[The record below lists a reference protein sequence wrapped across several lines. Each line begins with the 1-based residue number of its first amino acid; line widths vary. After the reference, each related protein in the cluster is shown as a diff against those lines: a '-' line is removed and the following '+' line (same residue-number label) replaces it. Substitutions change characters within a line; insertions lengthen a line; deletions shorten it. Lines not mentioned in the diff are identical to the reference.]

1 MSSFAAQSGSPHE
14 SARSPG
20 TDASAPAAPAAPAA
34 LRERAFADALA
45 HDLRAPLRS
54 IENFAALLERRSGE
68 VLDETSHDYLARI
81 RAAATRMGGLLASL
95 SELSAA
101 QRAEPQVAPVDIS
114 LLAEWVLA
122 ELADTQPQRRVQA
135 VVQPGLVMHGDERL
149 LRQLLQQ
156 LLRNAWA
163 FTAAVPDAR
172 IEVTGA
178 ADATGQW
185 LQVRDNGI
193 GFDTRYAH
201 KLFEPFQRL
210 HVVEQGAGH
219 GLGLAVA
226 QAVATRHGGQIRGE
240 SAPGTGTIFTFEWPA
255 PPAGDA

>member
-1 MSSFAAQSGSPHE
+1 MSSLAIQPGPPDE
-14 SARSPG
+14 TARSPG
-20 TDASAPAAPAAPAA
+20 TGATAPPAPAA

-54 IENFAALLERRSGE
+54 IENFAGLLERRSGE
-68 VLDETSHDYLARI
+68 ALDEVSRDYLARI

-101 QRAEPQVAPVDIS
+101 QRAEPQRAPVDLS

-122 ELADTQPQRRVQA
+122 ELADAHPQRRVET

-163 FTAAVPDAR
+163 FTAEVPDAR
-172 IEVTGA
+172 IEVSGA
-178 ADATGQW
+178 SDATGQR

-193 GFDTRYAH
+193 GFDMRYAH

-219 GLGLAVA
+219 GLGLAIA
-226 QAVATRHGGQIRGE
+226 QAIASRLGGEVRGE
-240 SAPGTGTIFTFEWPA
+240 SGPGTGTVFSVEWPA
-255 PPAGDA
+255 PPATDG

>member
-1 MSSFAAQSGSPHE
+1 MSSFATQSGPTPETAQSPE
-14 SARSPG
+14 
-20 TDASAPAAPAAPAA
+20 TDATVRPAHAA

-54 IENFAALLERRSGE
+54 IENFAAQLERRSGE
-68 VLDETSHDYLARI
+68 VLDEVSRDYLARI
-81 RAAATRMGGLLASL
+81 RSAATRMGGLLASL

-101 QRAEPQVAPVDIS
+101 QRAEPQFAPVDLS

-122 ELADTQPQRRVQA
+122 ELADSEPQRRVKA

-163 FTAAVPDAR
+163 FTADVPDAR
-172 IEVTGA
+172 IEVSGVV
-178 ADATGQW
+178 DATGQR

-193 GFDTRYAH
+193 GFDMRYAH
-201 KLFEPFQRL
+201 KMFEPFQRL

-219 GLGLAVA
+219 GLGLTIAHA
-226 QAVATRHGGQIRGE
+226 IAASHGGQVHGQSTPE
-240 SAPGTGTIFTFEWPA
+240 TGTVFSVEWPV
-255 PPAGDA
+255 PPVGDE

>member
-1 MSSFAAQSGSPHE
+1 MSSFASQSGSPVE
-14 SARSPG
+14 AARSPDTG
-20 TDASAPAAPAAPAA
+20 ASVPPAPAA

-68 VLDETSHDYLARI
+68 VLDETSHDYLSRI
-81 RAAATRMGGLLASL
+81 RAAATRMGTLLASL

-101 QRAEPQVAPVDIS
+101 QRAVPEWAPVDLS

-122 ELADTQPQRRVQA
+122 ELADTDPQRQVQA
-135 VVQPGLVMHGDERL
+135 VVQPGLVMNGDERL

-163 FTAAVPDAR
+163 FTAGVADAR
-172 IEVTGA
+172 IEVSGAVGA
-178 ADATGQW
+178 AGQR
-185 LQVRDNGI
+185 LAVRDNGV
-193 GFDTRYAH
+193 GFDMRYAH

-210 HVVEQGAGH
+210 HVAEQGAGH
-219 GLGLAVA
+219 GLGLAIA
-226 QAVATRHGGQIRGE
+226 QAVASRHGGRLHGE
-240 SAPGTGTIFTFEWPA
+240 SGPGRGTEFTFEWPA
-255 PPAGDA
+255 SPAGDA

>member
-1 MSSFAAQSGSPHE
+1 MSSFVNPPGLPDAAPRPPDTG
-14 SARSPG
+14 
-20 TDASAPAAPAAPAA
+20 ASTPAAPAA

-68 VLDETSHDYLARI
+68 VLDEASRDYLARI
-81 RAAATRMGGLLASL
+81 RAAATRMGTLLASL

-101 QRAEPQVAPVDIS
+101 QRAEPQLAPVDIS
-114 LLAEWVLA
+114 LLAEWALA
-122 ELADTQPQRRVQA
+122 ELADTHPQRQVQA

-163 FTAAVPDAR
+163 FTAGVADAR
-172 IEVTGA
+172 IEVSGA
-178 ADATGQW
+178 AEAAGQR
-185 LQVRDNGI
+185 LAVRDNGV
-193 GFDTRYAH
+193 GFDPRYAH

-210 HVVEQGAGH
+210 HVAEQGAGH
-219 GLGLAVA
+219 GLGLAIA
-226 QAVATRHGGQIRGE
+226 QAVATRHGGRVRGE
-240 SAPGTGTIFTFEWPA
+240 SAPGTGTVFTFEWPV